1 MPPGKVHPYL
11 VSFMK
16 VGFVARDPA
25 SGLYELG
32 HLALELGL
40 AKLHRLDPVREA
52 SQAIADL
59 AAETGHGTGLVVW
72 GNLGPTL
79 IRLEEPAH
87 PLHVNLRIGTV
98 MSLVHTA
105 TGRLFAAYLPAKVV
119 SRVLEADPMGVHF
132 GSRHQSRPAQEDYE
146 RQLSEIRSRG
156 ISRTPGQPHPG
167 HRRLLRACLRFHG
180 AHRRR
185 PAGDGPVGDIRQ
197 RLGWTDRHPAACL
210 RQRYLAQAGL
220 YRNAGQPEGGA
231 LRKGKVSGC
240 LSPCGDRHPGRGGYM
255 RSMFSWM
262 ITSPHLRISSR

>member
-1 MPPGKVHPYL
+1 MEKNRRGIQSVELGSRMLQTLAQFGRPAGLTELAQECDMPPGKVHPYL

-146 RQLSEIRSRG
+146 RQLSEIRGRG
-156 ISRTPGQPHPG
+156 ISRTLGSPIPGIDAFCAPVFDSMG
-167 HRRLLRACLRFHG
+167 HIA
-180 AHRRR
+180 
-185 PAGDGPVGDIRQ
+185 
-197 RLGWTDRHPAACL
+197 
-210 RQRYLAQAGL
+210 AGL
-220 YRNAGQPEGGA
+220 LVMGPSAAFDSDWDGQVA
-231 LRKGKVSGC
+231 TRLHACANDISRKLGYAETPA
-240 LSPCGDRHPGRGGYM
+240 SPRAAR
-255 RSMFSWM
+255 
-262 ITSPHLRISSR
+262 